1 MGSREICGACWQ
13 STDKPQLSSL
23 VDVHGHQWWI
33 CAGCVDF
40 LWAARRPAMSEE
52 EDRET
57 EITDAERRI
66 AEAVIK
72 GLGKMLGEKNGES

>member
-1 MGSREICGACWQ
+1 
-13 STDKPQLSSL
+13 
-23 VDVHGHQWWI
+23 
-33 CAGCVDF
+33 
-40 LWAARRPAMSEE
+40 MSEE